1 VLSSAHFEKYQL
13 LIEDSI
19 VLKVLGAAAANGVPF
34 EELLSLGNALN
45 GQIVSI
51 ATTLDH
57 CHVPGRAEHQQLDD
71 STIEIGTGPHN
82 EPVSSTFSK
91 ARSFVS
97 NILEGV

>member
-1 VLSSAHFEKYQL
+1 MLRRIGRSLSL
-13 LIEDSI
+13 I
-19 VLKVLGAAAANGVPF
+19 VLKVLGAAAAKGTAF

-45 GQIVSI
+45 DQIVSI

-82 EPVSSTFSK
+82 EPVSPALTNSETFPSDIFK
-91 ARSFVS
+91 
-97 NILEGV
+97 GV